1 MEKVRDI
8 LALVVILGLLGAS
21 LAGIYFLQKGIEVQI
36 YNPQHRSVVRTIDA
50 VGEIRFVD
58 NKDVFAPFSGRV
70 SEVYVRKGAKVEA
83 GNPLFSYS
91 STAWEEAIAN
101 KQLQVKRYEDQLEV
115 KIAQMERELSQ
126 LEENRLDWILREKE
140 LEYFIER
147 QKQDLERL
155 IKDLGKNLEREKEE
169 LAYLEDLLE
178 GQHIS
183 RRDVEQAQDRVDVIK
198 RDLERAKE
206 DLDRFILVEA
216 PLKEENLEREG
227 ERIRNNI
234 ARVKGEIEKFND
246 PGALNIVQ
254 EEIKI
259 LEKDINRLQE
269 QISRRIVEAPKGGYL
284 TSLNI
289 EKGQQINVDS
299 KVMSI
304 NDPELLEI
312 VLKVDGRNYHRLEEG
327 LDVEVHLE
335 DVHPPLSGE
344 VNWISPWAESNLV
357 EVGVLLTDRRDLIKP
372 GMQVEATINLQGRR
386 LLVIPP
392 YAVFERKLPDTRM
405 VIREGEEIAHYVFL
419 VDKDTREVYPH
430 RIRIGQVTEDFVEV
444 ISGLS
449 ASSNLVIGDPGALNQ
464 LGAKLS
470 EWERRQI
477 EELKVNFTEGN

>member
-50 VGEIRFVD
+50 VGEVRFVE
-58 NKDVFAPFSGRV
+58 NKDIYAPFTGRV
-70 SEVYVRKGAKVEA
+70 SDVYVRKGDRVEA
-83 GNPLFSYS
+83 GDLLFSYS
-91 STAWEEAIAN
+91 STEWEEALV
-101 KQLQVKRYEDQLEV
+101 KKELQIKRFKDQLEGE
-115 KIAQMERELSQ
+115 ITGLERELAQ
-126 LEENRLDWILREKE
+126 LEENHLDWILREEE
-140 LEYFIER
+140 LEFFIER

-155 IKDLGKNLEREKEE
+155 IEDLEKNLEREKEE

-183 RRDVEQAQDRVDVIK
+183 RRDVEKAQERAETIK
-198 RDLERAKE
+198 RDLTRAKE
-206 DLDRFILVEA
+206 DWDRLNRVEA
-216 PLKEENLEREG
+216 PLKKENLEREG
-227 ERIRNNI
+227 ERIKNNI
-234 ARVKGEIEKFND
+234 ARVKGKIEKFNN
-246 PGALNIVQ
+246 PHVLNIAQ

-259 LEKDINRLQE
+259 LEKEINRLQE
-269 QISRRIVEAPKGGYL
+269 QISRREIEAPVSGCL
-284 TSLNI
+284 TSLKV

-299 KVMSI
+299 KVMAI

-312 VLKVDGRNYHRLEEG
+312 VLKVDSKNFHRLKEG
-327 LDVEVHLE
+327 LEVEVELE

-344 VNWISPWAESNLV
+344 VKWISSWAEPNQV
-357 EVGVLLTDRRDLIKP
+357 EVGVLITDRRDLIKP
-372 GMQVEATINLQGRR
+372 GMQVQATINLQGRR

-392 YAVFERKLPDTRM
+392 YAVFERKLPETRM
-405 VIREGEEIAHYVFL
+405 VIREGEETAHYVFL

-430 RIRIGQVTEDFVEV
+430 RIRIGQVNEDFVEV

-449 ASSNLVIGDPGALNQ
+449 ASSNLVIGSPQALNQ